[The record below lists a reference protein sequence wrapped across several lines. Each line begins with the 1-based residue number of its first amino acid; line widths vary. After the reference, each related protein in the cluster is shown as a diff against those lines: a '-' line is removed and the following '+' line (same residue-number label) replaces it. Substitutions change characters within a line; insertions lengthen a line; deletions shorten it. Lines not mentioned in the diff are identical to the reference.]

1 MCCMSIPV
9 YNVDVNCTNKWFFL
23 NDFVFVHYNIQSV
36 SMLSVV
42 ISVWHGYSRVLC
54 QLLLFN
60 LEQDFKSKYISV
72 ESQFGKEKSA
82 VMSSK

>member
-1 MCCMSIPV
+1 MV
-9 YNVDVNCTNKWFFL
+9 FFL

-36 SMLSVV
+36 SVLSVV